1 MVGNAGTI
9 GGVSEIEWRDQ
20 TGLGSVWK
28 YARDK
33 KNYGAMYLGC
43 AERERERTV
52 EMGKIKERKGEKFR
66 ERGTDSRK
74 ERESKSERGRD
85 NEEKQIER
93 QLNRQKHRKKEKNNL
108 MRKPLDVE
116 SSGNRK
122 KPPMI

>member
-1 MVGNAGTI
+1 MRLNGGIRPGWDQFGSMHAIKKTMVQCTLD
-9 GGVSEIEWRDQ
+9 VQ
-20 TGLGSVWK
+20 
-28 YARDK
+28 
-33 KNYGAMYLGC
+33 
-43 AERERERTV
+43 RERERTV

-66 ERGTDSRK
+66 ERGTDRRK

-93 QLNRQKHRKKEKNNL
+93 QINRQKHRKKEKNNL